1 MSLIQALLNPA
12 AYPHTVTQI
21 ELIETHISWVL
32 LTGQYAYKIKK
43 NVQFDFLDFSTL
55 DKRNFYCQEE
65 LRFNSRFAPDL
76 YLQVVPITGTAQ
88 HPHMNGSGEAIEYAV
103 QMQQFDGSQLLSHI
117 ADRGE
122 LSPAII
128 DQLAELT
135 AEFHRHAASDTSN
148 SHFGMPQETHH
159 WFQGNFAHIRPLIN
173 NERFLQQILQLEQW
187 GEQALLKNKRLME
200 LRKQQGFIRECHGDL
215 HLGNITLIDST
226 VTPFDGIEFN
236 PDLHWIDVISEI
248 AFVVMDLQHRGF
260 NQLAHRF
267 LNRYLSASGDY
278 EGLALLPYY
287 LVYRALVRCKVA
299 LLRWEQHRNPQDLEE
314 AESYANLAENYSQPK
329 PNQLF
334 ITHGYSGSGK
344 STFSAQIAESV
355 GIENL
360 GIIHLRSDIERKRL
374 IYKTEQGQSQKSS
387 GNEVNQGLYTQ
398 DNVLLVYRRLA
409 ELASSLL
416 DAGFSVLIDAAFL
429 QSKQRE
435 LFAEL
440 AAEKQVD
447 FVILD
452 FCAPEQ
458 ELKRRIS
465 ERQQSGNDASEATLA
480 VLEHQLKTAQVF
492 SATELGKVIQIDTC
506 ATNALNKLLQS
517 SLSGMTSRN

>member
-1 MSLIQALLNPA
+1 MSLIEALLNPA
-12 AYPHTVTQI
+12 AYPHTVTHI

-55 DKRNFYCQEE
+55 DKRHFYCQEE
-65 LRFNSRFAPDL
+65 LRFNRRFAPDL
-76 YLQVVPITGTAQ
+76 YLQVVPITGSWQ
-88 HPHMNGSGEAIEYAV
+88 HPQINGSGEAIEYAV

-117 ADRGE
+117 ADRDE
-122 LSPAII
+122 LSSAII

-135 AEFHRHAASDTSN
+135 AEFHRHAASDTSG
-148 SHFGMPQETHH
+148 SHFGTPQETHH
-159 WFQGNFAHIRPLIN
+159 WFKGNFTHIKPLIN
-173 NERFLQQILQLEQW
+173 DQRFLQRILLLEQW
-187 GEQALLKNKRLME
+187 GEQALLKNTSLMQQ
-200 LRKQQGFIRECHGDL
+200 RKQQGFIRECHGDL
-215 HLGNITLIDST
+215 HLGNITLIDGI

-236 PDLHWIDVISEI
+236 PGLHWIDVISEI

-260 NQLAHRF
+260 NRLAYRF

-278 EGLALLPYY
+278 EGLTLLPYY

-299 LLRWEQHRNPQDLEE
+299 LLRWEQHRNPQDLQE
-314 AESYANLAENYSQPK
+314 AESYAYLAENYSQPK
-329 PNQLF
+329 PAQLF

-344 STFSAQIAESV
+344 STFSAQLT
-355 GIENL
+355 ENL
-360 GIIHLRSDIERKRL
+360 GIIHLRSDVERKRH
-374 IYKTEQGQSQKSS
+374 IDQSQKSS
-387 GNEVNQGLYTQ
+387 NNEVNQGLYTPE
-398 DNVLLVYRRLA
+398 NVLLVYYRLV
-409 ELASSLL
+409 ELASSIL

-429 QSKQRE
+429 QSGQRE

-440 AAEKQVD
+440 ASEKQVD

-452 FCAPEQ
+452 FYAPEP

-480 VLEHQLKTAQVF
+480 VLEHQLKTAQAF
-492 SATELGKVIQIDTC
+492 SATELDRVIHIDTC
-506 ATNALNKLLQS
+506 AKDALNKLLKNKQ
-517 SLSGMTSRN
+517 LV

>member
-1 MSLIQALLNPA
+1 MRLIQALLHPA
-12 AYPHTVTQI
+12 AYPHPVTHI

-55 DKRNFYCQEE
+55 DKRRFYCQEE

-76 YLQVVPITGTAQ
+76 YLQVVPITGSTQ
-88 HPHMNGSGEAIEYAV
+88 HPQINGSGEAIEYAV
-103 QMQQFDGSQLLSHI
+103 KMKQFDGSQLLSHI

-122 LSPAII
+122 LSSTII

-148 SHFGMPQETHH
+148 SHFGTPQEIHH
-159 WFQGNFAHIRPLIN
+159 WFQGNFTHIRPLIH
-173 NERFLQQILQLEQW
+173 NEKLLQQILQLQQW

-200 LRKQQGFIRECHGDL
+200 QRKQQGFVRECHGDL
-215 HLGNITLIDST
+215 HLGNITRIDGR

-236 PDLHWIDVISEI
+236 PGLHWIDVISEI
-248 AFVVMDLQHRGF
+248 AFVVMDLHQRGF
-260 NQLAHRF
+260 NQFAYRF

-299 LLRWEQHRNPQDLEE
+299 LLRWEQHKDSHELQE
-314 AESYANLAENYSQPK
+314 AESYASLAEKYSQRK
-329 PNQLF
+329 PTQLL

-344 STFSAQIAESV
+344 STFSAQIAE
-355 GIENL
+355 NL
-360 GIIHLRSDIERKRL
+360 GIILLRSDIERKRL
-374 IYKTEQGQSQKSS
+374 IYQTEQDQSQKISS
-387 GNEVNQGLYTQ
+387 NEVNHGIYAP
-398 DNVLLVYRRLA
+398 DNVMLVYRRLA
-409 ELASSLL
+409 ELASTLL

-429 QSKQRE
+429 QLRQRE
-435 LFAEL
+435 LFTKL
-440 AAEKQVD
+440 ASEKQVGIL
-447 FVILD
+447 ILD

-458 ELKRRIS
+458 ELKQRII
-465 ERQQSGNDASEATLA
+465 ERQQSGSDASEATLA
-480 VLEHQLKTAQVF
+480 VLEHQLKTAQSF
-492 SATELGKVIQIDTC
+492 SATELEKVIQIDTC
-506 ATNALNKLLQS
+506 AKDALNKLLQS
-517 SLSGMTSRN
+517 SLFMSHLVKTD

>member
-1 MSLIQALLNPA
+1 VSLIQALLNPA
-12 AYPHTVTQI
+12 AYPHTVTHI

-55 DKRNFYCQEE
+55 EKRHFYCQEE

-76 YLQVVPITGTAQ
+76 YLQVVPITGSAQ
-88 HPHMNGSGEAIEYAV
+88 HPQMNGSGITIEYAV

-122 LSPAII
+122 LTPAII
-128 DQLAELT
+128 DQLAALT
-135 AEFHRHAASDTSN
+135 ADFHKNAKADKSD
-148 SHFGMPQETHH
+148 SHFGTPQETHH
-159 WFQGNFAHIRPLIN
+159 WFQGNFAHIFPLIN
-173 NERFLQQILQLEQW
+173 NEKFLQQILQLEHW

-200 LRKQQGFIRECHGDL
+200 QRKQHGFIRECHGDL
-215 HLGNITLIDST
+215 HLGNITLIDGK

-236 PDLHWIDVISEI
+236 PGLHWIDVISEI
-248 AFVVMDLQHRGF
+248 AFVVMDLQQRGL

-278 EGLALLPYY
+278 DGLTLLPYY

-299 LLRWEQHRNPQDLEE
+299 LLCWEQHKNPQDLQE
-314 AESYANLAENYSQPK
+314 AESYANLAESFSQSKLPR
-329 PNQLF
+329 LL

-344 STFSAQIAESV
+344 STFSAQIAE
-355 GIENL
+355 NQ

-374 IYKTEQGQSQKSS
+374 IDQSQKSA
-387 GNEVNQGLYTQ
+387 GNEVNQGLYTAE
-398 DNVLLVYRRLA
+398 NVLLVYRRLV
-409 ELASSLL
+409 ELASSIL

-429 QSKQRE
+429 QSSQRE
-435 LFAEL
+435 LFAAL

-452 FCAPEQ
+452 FYAPEL

-465 ERQQSGNDASEATLA
+465 ARQQSGNDASEATLA
-480 VLEHQLKTAQVF
+480 VLEHQLKTAQAF
-492 SATELGKVIQIDTC
+492 SAAEQKKVILIDTS
-506 ATNALNKLLQS
+506 AKHALNKLLQS
-517 SLSGMTSRN
+517 YSL

>member
-1 MSLIQALLNPA
+1 VILIQALLNPA
-12 AYPHTVTQI
+12 AYPHPVTHI

-55 DKRNFYCQEE
+55 EKRHFYCQEE
-65 LRFNSRFAPDL
+65 LRFNSRFAPGL
-76 YLQVVPITGTAQ
+76 YLQVVPISGSLQ
-88 HPHMNGSGEAIEYAV
+88 NPQMNGSGEAIEYAV

-122 LSPAII
+122 LSSAII
-128 DQLAELT
+128 DQIAELT

-148 SHFGMPQETHH
+148 SHFGTPQETHH

-173 NERFLQQILQLEQW
+173 NEKFLQQILQLEHW

-215 HLGNITLIDST
+215 HLGNITLIDGK

-236 PDLHWIDVISEI
+236 PSLHWIDVISEI
-248 AFVVMDLQHRGF
+248 AFVVMDLQQRGF

-278 EGLALLPYY
+278 EGLTLLPYY

-299 LLRWEQHRNPQDLEE
+299 LLRWEQHGNSQDLQE
-314 AESYANLAENYSQPK
+314 AESYAYLAESYSQPK
-329 PNQLF
+329 PNQLL

-344 STFSAQIAESV
+344 STLSAQIAESLD
-355 GIENL
+355 IENL
-360 GIIHLRSDIERKRL
+360 GIIHLRSDVERKRL
-374 IYKTEQGQSQKSS
+374 INKSEQDQSQNSS
-387 GNEVNQGLYTQ
+387 SNEVNQGLYTP
-398 DNVLLVYRRLA
+398 DNVLLVYRRLV
-409 ELASSLL
+409 ELASSIL

-429 QSKQRE
+429 QTQQRE

-440 AAEKQVD
+440 ASEKQVD
-447 FVILD
+447 FLILD

-458 ELKRRIS
+458 ELKQRIS
-465 ERQQSGNDASEATLA
+465 QRLQSGSDASEATLA
-480 VLEHQLKTAQVF
+480 VLEHQLQTAQAF
-492 SATELGKVIQIDTC
+492 SATELDKVIEIDTC
-506 ATNALNKLLQS
+506 ATDSLNKLLQS
-517 SLSGMTSRN
+517 KRLFSRGY

>member
-12 AYPHTVTQI
+12 AYPHTVTHI

-55 DKRNFYCQEE
+55 DKRRFYCQEE

-76 YLQVVPITGTAQ
+76 YLQVVPITGSAE
-88 HPHMNGSGEAIEYAV
+88 HPQINGSGEAIEYAV
-103 QMQQFDGSQLLSHI
+103 QMQQFDGSKLLSHI

-122 LSPAII
+122 LSPTII

-135 AEFHRHAASDTSN
+135 AEFHLHAASDTSN
-148 SHFGMPQETHH
+148 SHFGTPQETHH

-215 HLGNITLIDST
+215 HLGNITLIDGI

-236 PDLHWIDVISEI
+236 PGLHWIDVISEI
-248 AFVVMDLQHRGF
+248 AFVIMDLQHRGF
-260 NQLAHRF
+260 NQLAHHF
-267 LNRYLSASGDY
+267 LNRYLSNTGDY

-287 LVYRALVRCKVA
+287 MVYRALVRCKVA
-299 LLRWEQHRNPQDLEE
+299 LLRWEQHRNPQDLQE
-314 AESYANLAENYSQPK
+314 AESYANLAETYSQSKVPR
-329 PNQLF
+329 LF

-344 STFSAQIAESV
+344 STFSAQIAESLD
-355 GIENL
+355 IENL

-374 IYKTEQGQSQKSS
+374 IDKSEKSS
-387 GNEVNQGLYTQ
+387 NNEVNQGLYTPE
-398 DNVLLVYRRLA
+398 NVLLVYRRLA

-429 QSKQRE
+429 QTRQRE

-447 FVILD
+447 FLILD

-480 VLEHQLKTAQVF
+480 VLEHQLKTAQAF
-492 SATELGKVIQIDTC
+492 SVTELGRVIHIDTC
-506 ATNALNKLLQS
+506 AKDALNKLLQS
-517 SLSGMTSRN
+517 NSLSEVTSRN

>member
-12 AYPHTVTQI
+12 AYPHTVTHI

-55 DKRNFYCQEE
+55 DKRHFYCQEE

-76 YLQVVPITGTAQ
+76 YLQVVPITGSPQ
-88 HPHMNGSGEAIEYAV
+88 HPQMNGSGEAIEYAV
-103 QMQQFDGSQLLSHI
+103 QMQQFDGGQLLSHI

-135 AEFHRHAASDTSN
+135 AEFHRHAASDTSS
-148 SHFGMPQETHH
+148 SHFGTPQETHH
-159 WFQGNFAHIRPLIN
+159 WFQGNFAHIKPLVN
-173 NERFLQQILQLEQW
+173 DERFLQQILLLEQW
-187 GEQALLKNKRLME
+187 GEQTLLKNKRLME

-215 HLGNITLIDST
+215 HLGNITLIDNK

-236 PDLHWIDVISEI
+236 PGLHWIDVSSEI
-248 AFVVMDLQHRGF
+248 AFVVMDLQQRGF
-260 NQLAHRF
+260 DQLAYRF
-267 LNRYLSASGDY
+267 LNRYLSTTGDY

-299 LLRWEQHRNPQDLEE
+299 LLRWEQHQNPQDLQE
-314 AESYANLAENYSQPK
+314 AESYAYLAENFSQPESPK
-329 PNQLF
+329 LF

-344 STFSAQIAESV
+344 STFSTQIAES
-355 GIENL
+355 L

-374 IYKTEQGQSQKSS
+374 IDKSQKSS
-387 GNEVNQGLYTQ
+387 SNEVNQGFYTPE
-398 DNVLLVYRRLA
+398 NVLLVYRRLV
-409 ELASSLL
+409 ELASAILG
-416 DAGFSVLIDAAFL
+416 AGFPVLIDAAFL
-429 QSKQRE
+429 QTKQRD
-435 LFAEL
+435 LFATL
-440 AAEKQVD
+440 ASEKQVD

-458 ELKRRIS
+458 ELKRRIY

-480 VLEHQLKTAQVF
+480 VLEHQLKTAQAF
-492 SATELGKVIQIDTC
+492 SATELGKVIQVDTC
-506 ATNALNKLLQS
+506 AKDALNKLLQS
-517 SLSGMTSRN
+517 SSLLGGTNQN

>member
-12 AYPHTVTQI
+12 AYPHPVTHI

-43 NVQFDFLDFSTL
+43 NIQFDFLDFSTL
-55 DKRNFYCQEE
+55 DKRHFFCQEE

-76 YLQVVPITGTAQ
+76 YLQVVPITGSAQ
-88 HPHMNGSGEAIEYAV
+88 HPQMNGSGEAIEYAV

-122 LSPAII
+122 LSPDII

-148 SHFGMPQETHH
+148 SHFGTPQETHH
-159 WFQGNFAHIRPLIN
+159 WFQGNFTHIKPLIN
-173 NERFLQQILQLEQW
+173 DQGFLRKILLLEQW
-187 GEQALLKNKRLME
+187 GEQALLNNTALMVR
-200 LRKQQGFIRECHGDL
+200 RKQRGFIRECHGDL
-215 HLGNITLIDST
+215 HLGNITLINGR

-236 PDLHWIDVISEI
+236 PGLHWIDVISEI
-248 AFVVMDLQHRGF
+248 AFVVMDLQQRGL
-260 NQLAHRF
+260 NRLAYRF
-267 LNRYLSASGDY
+267 LNRYLSTSGDY

-299 LLRWEQHRNPQDLEE
+299 LLRWEQHRNPQDLQE
-314 AESYANLAENYSQPK
+314 AESYACLAENYSQPK
-329 PNQLF
+329 PSQLF

-344 STFSAQIAESV
+344 STFSAQIT
-355 GIENL
+355 ENL
-360 GIIHLRSDIERKRL
+360 GIIHLRSDVERKRL
-374 IYKTEQGQSQKSS
+374 MDKSLKS
-387 GNEVNQGLYTQ
+387 AGNEVNQGFYTP
-398 DNVLLVYRRLA
+398 DNVMLVYRRLV
-409 ELASSLL
+409 ELASTLL

-429 QSKQRE
+429 QSRQRE
-435 LFAEL
+435 MFTEL
-440 AAEKQVD
+440 ASEKQVD

-458 ELKRRIS
+458 ELKRRVS
-465 ERQQSGNDASEATLA
+465 ERQQSGKDASEATLA
-480 VLEHQLKTAQVF
+480 VLEHQLKTAQAF
-492 SATELGKVIQIDTC
+492 SATELAKVIQIDSC
-506 ATNALNKLLQS
+506 EKNALNKLLQNNF
-517 SLSGMTSRN
+517 LFKRY

>member
-12 AYPHTVTQI
+12 AYPHPVTHI

-55 DKRNFYCQEE
+55 DKRHFYCQEE

-76 YLQVVPITGTAQ
+76 YLQVVPISGSPQ
-88 HPHMNGSGEAIEYAV
+88 QPQMNGRGEAIEYAV

-122 LSPAII
+122 LSAAII

-135 AEFHRHAASDTSN
+135 ANFHKNAKSDTSS
-148 SHFGMPQETHH
+148 SHFGKPQETHH

-215 HLGNITLIDST
+215 HLGNITLIDGR

-236 PDLHWIDVISEI
+236 PSLHWIDVISEI
-248 AFVVMDLQHRGF
+248 AFVIMDLQQRGL
-260 NQLAHRF
+260 NQLAYRF
-267 LNRYLSASGDY
+267 LNRYLSVSGDY

-287 LVYRALVRCKVA
+287 LVYRAMVRCKVA
-299 LLRWEQHRNPQDLEE
+299 LLRWQQHRKPQDLQE
-314 AESYANLAENYSQPK
+314 AETYANLAESYSQPQSPK
-329 PNQLF
+329 LF

-344 STFSAQIAESV
+344 STFSAKIA
-355 GIENL
+355 ENL
-360 GIIHLRSDIERKRL
+360 GFIHLRSDVERKRL
-374 IYKTEQGQSQKSS
+374 IDTPEQGQTQKSAD
-387 GNEVNQGLYTQ
+387 NEVNQGLYTP
-398 DNVLLVYRRLA
+398 DNVLLVYHRLA

-416 DAGFSVLIDAAFL
+416 DEGFSVLIDAAFL
-429 QSKQRE
+429 QSRQRE

-440 AAEKQVD
+440 ASEKQVG
-447 FVILD
+447 FLILD
-452 FCAPEQ
+452 FYAPEQ

-465 ERQQSGNDASEATLA
+465 ARQQSGNDASEATLA
-480 VLEHQLKTAQVF
+480 VLAHQLKTAQTF
-492 SATELGKVIQIDTC
+492 SGNELGHVIQIDTC
-506 ATNALNKLLQS
+506 ATDALNKLLQNNRLFES
-517 SLSGMTSRN
+517 H

>member
-1 MSLIQALLNPA
+1 VSLIQALLNPA
-12 AYPHTVTQI
+12 AYPHTVTHI

-55 DKRNFYCQEE
+55 EKRHFYCQEE
-65 LRFNSRFAPDL
+65 LRFNSRFAADL
-76 YLQVVPITGTAQ
+76 YLQVVPITGSAQ
-88 HPHMNGSGEAIEYAV
+88 HPQMNGSGEAIEYAV

-122 LSPAII
+122 LTPAII
-128 DQLAELT
+128 DQLAALT
-135 AEFHRHAASDTSN
+135 ADFHKNAKADKSD
-148 SHFGMPQETHH
+148 SHFGTPQETHH
-159 WFQGNFAHIRPLIN
+159 WFQGNFAHIFPLIN
-173 NERFLQQILQLEQW
+173 NEKFLQQILQLEHW

-215 HLGNITLIDST
+215 HLGNITLIDGK

-236 PDLHWIDVISEI
+236 PGLHWIDVISEI
-248 AFVVMDLQHRGF
+248 AFVVMDLQQRGL

-278 EGLALLPYY
+278 DGLTLLPYY

-299 LLRWEQHRNPQDLEE
+299 LLCWEQHKNPQDLQE
-314 AESYANLAENYSQPK
+314 AESYANLAESFSQSKLPR
-329 PNQLF
+329 LL

-344 STFSAQIAESV
+344 STFSAQIAE
-355 GIENL
+355 NQ

-374 IYKTEQGQSQKSS
+374 IDQSQKSA
-387 GNEVNQGLYTQ
+387 GNEVNQGLYTAE
-398 DNVLLVYRRLA
+398 NVLLVYRRLV
-409 ELASSLL
+409 ELASSIL

-429 QSKQRE
+429 QSSQRE
-435 LFAEL
+435 LFAAL

-452 FCAPEQ
+452 FYAPEL

-465 ERQQSGNDASEATLA
+465 ARQQSGNDASEATLA
-480 VLEHQLKTAQVF
+480 VLEHQLKTAQAF
-492 SATELGKVIQIDTC
+492 SAAEQKKVILIDTS
-506 ATNALNKLLQS
+506 AKHALNKLLQS
-517 SLSGMTSRN
+517 YSL